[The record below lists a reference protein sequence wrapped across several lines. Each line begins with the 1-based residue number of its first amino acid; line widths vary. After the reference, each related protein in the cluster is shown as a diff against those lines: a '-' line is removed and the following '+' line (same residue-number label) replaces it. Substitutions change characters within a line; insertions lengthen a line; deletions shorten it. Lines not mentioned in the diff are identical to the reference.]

1 MLFFT
6 GGRAPWPYS
15 RQIMP
20 RKNVKKARASP
31 KNLLQTLRTHAG
43 AVMRALGKGHT
54 ERVYHRALITSLNRD
69 RVPHRAE
76 VLAPIYFMGE
86 VVGFGRCDVVI
97 GNLAVELKANM
108 HCPRKASSQLQKYLE
123 GMKGASKRRT
133 QIKGAVVNFSQ
144 RTGRPEVW
152 VFDRR
157 RTS

>member
-1 MLFFT
+1 
-6 GGRAPWPYS
+6 
-15 RQIMP
+15 
-20 RKNVKKARASP
+20 
-31 KNLLQTLRTHAG
+31 
-43 AVMRALGKGHT
+43 
-54 ERVYHRALITSLNRD
+54 
-69 RVPHRAE
+69 
-76 VLAPIYFMGE
+76 MGE
-86 VVGFGRCDVVI
+86 VVGFGRCDIVI

-123 GMKGASKRRT
+123 GMKGVSKRRT